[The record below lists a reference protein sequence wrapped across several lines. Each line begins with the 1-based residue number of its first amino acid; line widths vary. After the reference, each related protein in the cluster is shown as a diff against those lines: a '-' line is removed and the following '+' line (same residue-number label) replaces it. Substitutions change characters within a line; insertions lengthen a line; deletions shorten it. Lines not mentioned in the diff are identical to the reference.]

1 MRQAVIAVLAFAC
14 GAFAQLPD
22 TVNSP
27 EWFESAVKP
36 VLRANCWACHSARN
50 RISGLALDSRD
61 AVLAGGNRGPA
72 VRPGQSAASLLM
84 AAVRHE
90 GAVKMPPTTRLK
102 EEQVEVLRAWI
113 DAGVPWSST
122 PAKIRAAGH
131 WAFQPVRRPAVPEV
145 RNSAWT
151 RNAIDRFIAARL
163 EKEGLPPS
171 PEADK
176 YTLLRRVSLDLTGLP
191 PSPAEVDAFLADR
204 SPDAYERVVDQ
215 LLASPHFGE
224 RWGRHWLDLARYADS
239 DGYNIDSPRPMWKY
253 RDWVINALNRDMPFD
268 QFVIEQ
274 IAGDLLP
281 HPTADQLIATGFHRN
296 TLLNLEGGID
306 FEQYRVEAVAD
317 RTDTTG
323 VVFLGLTVGCARC
336 HDHKYDPVSQRDFYR
351 LYAFFNNIDEMTN
364 GRDRSRA
371 QEPVLEFPT
380 RDQSIQR
387 ETIRTQIALLEGEL
401 ASYQAALD
409 SKFAKWEK
417 EVRAHPPEKMPPELL
432 SAVKRDITGRTEIER
447 DELMRFFHEQDL
459 GWKERRASIA
469 ALRRR
474 EPKVDAAL
482 ILRELPSPRE
492 SYIHLG
498 GDFLRKGEA
507 VEPGTPQV
515 LPQLPSA
522 GRATRLDLARWLVSK
537 QNPLTSR
544 VMVNR
549 VWQRY
554 FGRGLV
560 ATENDFGTQG
570 AKPAYPDLLDRLA
583 SEFMDS
589 GWKLKALHR
598 AIVTSATYRQ
608 ASANRPE
615 LAQRD
620 PENSLVA
627 RQNRLRLEAEIIRDA
642 ALAASGL
649 LSRKIGGPSV
659 YPPLPEGAMGVTQV
673 NREWPVSKGEDR
685 YRRGMYTFFWRSAPH
700 PALMAFD
707 APDATAACT
716 RRNRSNTPLQSLTT
730 LNNEAFFEAARH
742 LGRRIVK
749 ESTAE
754 DTARV
759 EHAFRLA
766 LARPPSPGERD
777 RLIAFVQTE
786 QRYFEANETEAADL
800 AADPG
805 MGRPRDLAPIAAWI
819 SASRALL
826 NLDEFL
832 TRE

>member
-380 RDQSIQR
+380 CDQSIQR

-409 SKFAKWEK
+409 SKFANWEK

-649 LSRKIGGPSV
+649 LSRKIGGPSA

>member
-1 MRQAVIAVLAFAC
+1 MRQAAIAVLAFAY
-14 GAFAQLPD
+14 GAFAQPPD
-22 TVNSP
+22 AAKSS
-27 EWFESAVKP
+27 EWFESTVKP

-50 RISGLALDSRD
+50 RTSGLALDSRD
-61 AVLAGGNRGPA
+61 AILAGGNRGPA

-113 DAGVPWSST
+113 DAGVPWSGTS
-122 PAKIRAAGH
+122 AKIPGADH
-131 WAFQPVRRPAVPEV
+131 WAFQPIRRPAIPEV

-163 EKEGLPPS
+163 EKENLQPS

-191 PSPAEVDAFLADR
+191 PSPAGMDAFLADS
-204 SPDAYERVVDQ
+204 SPDAYERVVDR
-215 LLASPHFGE
+215 LLASPHYGE

-253 RDWVINALNRDMPFD
+253 RDWVINALNGDMPFD

-317 RTDTTG
+317 RVDTTG

-364 GRDRSRA
+364 GRDRGRA
-371 QEPVLEFPT
+371 HEPVLEFPT

-387 ETIRTQIALLEGEL
+387 ETIRKQIALLEEEL
-401 ASYQAALD
+401 KLYQESLD
-409 SKFAKWEK
+409 SKFPVWEK
-417 EVRAHPPEKMPPELL
+417 EVRAHPPEKMTPELL
-432 SAVKRDITGRTEIER
+432 AAVNRDVAGRTEIER

-498 GDFLRKGEA
+498 GDFLRKGEP

-515 LPQLPSA
+515 LPQLPGIGES
-522 GRATRLDLARWLVSK
+522 TRLDLARWLVSK

-570 AKPAYPDLLDRLA
+570 AEPVHPDLLDWLA
-583 SEFMDS
+583 SEFMAS
-589 GWKLKALHR
+589 GWKLKVLHR
-598 AIVTSATYRQ
+598 TIVTSAAYRQ
-608 ASANRPE
+608 ASANRSD

-620 PENSLVA
+620 PGNQLVA
-627 RQNRLRLEAEIIRDA
+627 RQHRLRLEAEIIRDA

-649 LSRKIGGPSV
+649 LSPKIGGPSV

-742 LGRRIVK
+742 LARRIVK
-749 ESTAE
+749 ESAAE

-759 EHAFRLA
+759 EHAFRLV

-777 RLIAFVQTE
+777 RLITFVQTE
-786 QRYFEANETEAADL
+786 QRYFEANEPEVAAL

-805 MGRPRDLAPIAAWI
+805 MRRSRDLAFIAAWI